1 MKALK
6 ILISFLLVF
15 EILGK
20 ADNNYSLPTDLENL
34 YEQVNSGDSY
44 AQALLAICLRSG
56 EFGLKVDLEL
66 ARKWTLHA
74 INSDE
79 PLAHYNLANISM
91 MAGNYEKATQDY
103 KKAKSALLEL
113 SSKGDAVAKYA
124 LVKFSSRLSPL
135 MSLEH

>member
-56 EFGLKVDLEL
+56 EFGLKMD
-66 ARKWTLHA
+66 
-74 INSDE
+74 
-79 PLAHYNLANISM
+79 IS
-91 MAGNYEKATQDY
+91 
-103 KKAKSALLEL
+103 
-113 SSKGDAVAKYA
+113 
-124 LVKFSSRLSPL
+124 SPEETSPF
-135 MSLEH
+135 MEVPVSL